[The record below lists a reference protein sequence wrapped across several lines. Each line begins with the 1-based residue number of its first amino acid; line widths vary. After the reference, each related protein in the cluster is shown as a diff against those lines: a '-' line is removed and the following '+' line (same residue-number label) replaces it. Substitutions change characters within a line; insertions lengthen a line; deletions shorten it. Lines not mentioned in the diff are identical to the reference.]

1 MRLSSEQARTI
12 CAKARAVFGQGVIV
26 RLFGSRTDDRRV
38 GGDIDLA
45 IEIDGRLPDYME
57 RSLFLA
63 EVEAVTDDSKIDLV
77 FLQPGQSITGFE
89 AIVRRDGIVLS

>member
-1 MRLSSEQARTI
+1 MRLSAEQARII
-12 CAKARAVFGQGVIV
+12 CAKAKAVFGHGVIV

-38 GGDIDLA
+38 GGDVDLA
-45 IEIDGRLPDYME
+45 IEIDGHLPNYLQ

-63 EVEAVTDDSKIDLV
+63 EVEAATDDSKIDLV
-77 FLQPGQSITGFE
+77 FLQLGQGATGFE